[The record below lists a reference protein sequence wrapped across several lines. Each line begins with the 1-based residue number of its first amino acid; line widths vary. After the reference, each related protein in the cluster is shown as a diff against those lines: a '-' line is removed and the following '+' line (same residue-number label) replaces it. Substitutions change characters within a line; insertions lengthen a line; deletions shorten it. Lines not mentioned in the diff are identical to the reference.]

1 MNDWIL
7 VGCLAVCTYLSRLA
21 GVEFMAGRNLNPKLR
36 LYFGYVPVAILSALL
51 VDQILTP
58 SGGRTVVSVPV
69 LAACLATFAARKFV
83 KSFLPCILIGIAVG
97 LLVRI
102 FFAG

>member
-7 VGCLAVCTYLSRLA
+7 VLSMAVCTYLSRLA
-21 GVEFMAGRNLNPKLR
+21 GVEFMAGRVLSPRLR

-58 SGGRTVVSVPV
+58 SGGHVAVSVPV
-69 LAACLATFAARKFV
+69 LASCLAAFAARKFV
-83 KSFLPCILIGIAVG
+83 KSFLPCIFIGIAVG